1 MSFCIHRAQD
11 HYKSLKVKHIEI
23 TKCYEFI
30 VDEPPKNSPLRL
42 MINPIF
48 PLVYINTYDFMLKC
62 SSALSF

>member
-1 MSFCIHRAQD
+1 MSLCLHRAQD
-11 HYKSLKVKHIEI
+11 HYESLKVKHIEI
-23 TKCYEFI
+23 MKSYEFI